1 MTVYAIADEVPESS
15 PYIIAGKQ
23 YEVSAEF
30 EGRFH
35 IYAEK
40 GLKPLC
46 LWHGCAHL
54 EGGDWRRV
62 EGAE

>member
-1 MTVYAIADEVPESS
+1 MTVYAIADEVPATT

-23 YEVSAEF
+23 YEVFADGEDIF
-30 EGRFH
+30 R

-40 GLKPLC
+40 GLKPYC
-46 LWHGCAHL
+46 RWTGCAHL
-54 EGGDWRRV
+54 YGGNWRRV

>member
-1 MTVYAIADEVPESS
+1 MTTYAVADEVPQSS

-23 YEVSAEF
+23 YEVSEEF
-30 EGRFH
+30 EGGFH

-40 GLKPLC
+40 GRKPFC
-46 LWHGCAHL
+46 LWRGCAHL